1 MSARSKALLS
11 RYEDVFLLDG
21 VRTPFIEYNTALG
34 LVSPTDLGIKAARA
48 VFQRSGVAP
57 ADVDIVVAGNM
68 AQASFDA
75 YMLPRHIGLYSGV
88 PIDVP
93 AHLVQRVC
101 GTGIEAILQ
110 AADNIKLEKAN
121 LALVVGTESMS
132 RNPITAYTHRSG
144 FRMGQVEFKDFLWE
158 ALLDP
163 CPNDTMGGTAEK
175 LAKQYGITRADVD
188 QFAAESF
195 ERAIAAQKICFLS
208 GEIAPLTNEVFE
220 LAGYSPREIRL
231 PRGVD
236 QLSQDTHI
244 RPSPLEVLSKLK
256 PAFGG
261 VQTGGNSSGIVD
273 GAAAA
278 LVSSNEYLKQHKKS
292 SLARVVAGT
301 VVGVP
306 PDIMGIAPVPAIRSL
321 LELSGLS
328 LDEID
333 RFEINEAFGA
343 QVLACQRELGLDRN
357 KLNVNGG
364 AIAIGHPLG
373 ATGVRLALTLARELK
388 RSSVRYGIASACIGG
403 GQGIALLIE
412 NSPAA
417 SPTENYT
424 LPVHNGRAR
433 QHSPKR
439 NPA

>member
-1 MSARSKALLS
+1 MSSGSKALLS

-34 LVSPTDLGIKAARA
+34 MISPTDLGIKAAREILRRT
-48 VFQRSGVAP
+48 QISPG
-57 ADVDIVVAGNM
+57 DVDIVVAGNM

-75 YMLPRHIGLYSGV
+75 YVLPRHIALYSGV
-88 PIDVP
+88 PTEVP

-110 AADNIKLEKAN
+110 AADNIKLGKAN

-132 RNPITAYTHRSG
+132 RNPIAAYTHRGG

-163 CPNDTMGGTAEK
+163 CPNTTMGGTAEN
-175 LAKQYGITRADVD
+175 LAKKYAITREEVD
-188 QFAAESF
+188 EFAAESF
-195 ERAIAAQKICFLS
+195 ARAMAAQKACFLS
-208 GEIAPLTNEVFE
+208 GEIVPVTSEVFE
-220 LAGYSPREIRL
+220 LTGYEPRGIRL

-236 QLSQDTHI
+236 SLTQDTHI
-244 RPSPLEVLSKLK
+244 RPSPLEVLAKLK

-278 LVSSNEYLKQHKKS
+278 LVASSEYLKQHS
-292 SLARVVAGT
+292 RNALARVVGGA

-306 PDIMGIAPVPAIRSL
+306 PEIMGIAPVPAIRAL
-321 LELSGLS
+321 LEVTRLS
-328 LDEID
+328 LSQID

-343 QVLACQRELGLDRN
+343 QVLACRRELGIDRN

-364 AIAIGHPLG
+364 AIAIGHPLA
-373 ATGVRLALTLARELK
+373 ATGVRLAVTVARELK
-388 RSSVRYGIASACIGG
+388 RSRLRYGIASACIGG
-403 GQGIALLIE
+403 GQGIALLVE
-412 NSPAA
+412 NVSAA
-417 SPTENYT
+417 
-424 LPVHNGRAR
+424 
-433 QHSPKR
+433 K
-439 NPA
+439 

>member
-1 MSARSKALLS
+1 MSSGSKALLS
-11 RYEDVFLLDG
+11 RYEDVLLLDG

-34 LVSPTDLGIKAARA
+34 MISPTDLGIKAAREILRRT
-48 VFQRSGVAP
+48 QISPG
-57 ADVDIVVAGNM
+57 DVDIVVAGNM

-75 YMLPRHIGLYSGV
+75 YVLPRHIALYSGV
-88 PIDVP
+88 PTEVP

-110 AADNIKLEKAN
+110 AADNIKLGKAN

-132 RNPITAYTHRSG
+132 RNPIAAYTHRGG

-163 CPNDTMGGTAEK
+163 CPNTTMGGTAEN
-175 LAKQYGITRADVD
+175 LAKKYAITREEVD
-188 QFAAESF
+188 EFAAESF
-195 ERAIAAQKICFLS
+195 ARAMAAQKACFLS
-208 GEIAPLTNEVFE
+208 GEIVPVTSEVFE
-220 LAGYSPREIRL
+220 LTGYEPRGIRL

-236 QLSQDTHI
+236 SLTQDTHI
-244 RPSPLEVLSKLK
+244 RPSPLEVLAKLK

-278 LVSSNEYLKQHKKS
+278 LVASSEYLKQHS
-292 SLARVVAGT
+292 RNALARVVGGA

-306 PDIMGIAPVPAIRSL
+306 PEIMGIAPVPAIRAL
-321 LELSGLS
+321 LEVTRLS
-328 LDEID
+328 LSQID

-343 QVLACQRELGLDRN
+343 QVLACRRELGIDRN

-364 AIAIGHPLG
+364 AIAIGHPLA
-373 ATGVRLALTLARELK
+373 ATGVRLAVTVARELK
-388 RSSVRYGIASACIGG
+388 RSRLRYGIASACIGG
-403 GQGIALLIE
+403 GQGIALLVE
-412 NSPAA
+412 NVSAA
-417 SPTENYT
+417 
-424 LPVHNGRAR
+424 
-433 QHSPKR
+433 K
-439 NPA
+439 